1 MPSQFFGLYIAGSGL
16 RASNA
21 ALNTTANNISNAQ
34 TNGYSR
40 QQATQQANNALR
52 TFTTYG
58 CAGAGVDTI
67 AIERVRNNF
76 YDVKYWD
83 NNSKYGEYTA
93 KQYYMRTIE
102 DYFNDDGTSGFK
114 SIFNKFSASLQSVTT
129 NASSDTSKAQ
139 FIAAAKSLTDYFN
152 NMYGNLQQLQ
162 QDINLEIKQ
171 NVDQINSIAQKIAT
185 LNKQINVIELSG
197 PTANELRDKRDLLID
212 ELSEIVDV
220 KTTEMK
226 IYDSNNPER
235 ETGGTRYVVQ
245 IGGGQVLVDGND
257 YNNLTC
263 EARAAN
269 QKVNQSDTDG
279 LYMIRWENGNQFSLT
294 NAAMEGKLKG
304 LVELRD
310 GNNGANFHG
319 TVLDSITA
327 TSAAQYKDGWFT
339 VKDDFDGPKYLVS
352 VKVDE
357 DYLRDMKNCDLSDT
371 GGTITIGNKI
381 YEYESW
387 TYDPS
392 TNNYT
397 FVFNEDPKVDAG
409 ASVKTSEAIKYQGIP
424 YYMNQMNAWI
434 RGFAEKVNEIFMGG
448 VDSYGNN
455 GCLFFTGNANYSGD
469 VDTMIEISSTT
480 DGFTQLV
487 YTTVETGSQYTEKEL
502 MEEEWLKG
510 LGIPFAVGNG
520 YYDLT
525 AGNFTINEELIK
537 DAALLGT
544 RSSVDVGVEEC
555 GQIEELI
562 SLLTSREKFN
572 FRNGTAGQ
580 MLEALL
586 SDVAL
591 NASDAN
597 TFYNTFTGL
606 RTSID
611 NQRTSISGVDEDEEA
626 VSLVKFQNS
635 YTLASKMIQTLTEV
649 YDQLILRT
657 GV

>member
-40 QQATQQANNALR
+40 QQVTQQANNALR
-52 TFTTYG
+52 TYTTYG

-67 AIERVRNNF
+67 AIERIRDSF
-76 YDVKYWD
+76 YDVKYWN
-83 NNSKYGEYTA
+83 NNSKYGEFTA

-152 NMYGNLQQLQ
+152 NMYGNLQELQ
-162 QDINLEIKQ
+162 KDINLEIKQ
-171 NVDQINSIAQKIAT
+171 NVDQINSIAQELAT

-197 PTANELRDKRDLLID
+197 ARANELRDQRELLID
-212 ELSEIVDV
+212 QLSEIVDV
-220 KTTEMK
+220 DITEMK
-226 IYDSNNPER
+226 IQDSSNPER
-235 ETGGTRYVVQ
+235 ETGATRYIVK
-245 IGGGQVLVDGND
+245 IAGGQVLVDGND
-257 YNNLTC
+257 YKNLTYQ
-263 EARAAN
+263 ARDTD
-269 QKVNQSDTDG
+269 QKVNQTDADG
-279 LYMIRWENGNQFSLT
+279 LYEIKWENGNEFSLV
-294 NAAMEGKLKG
+294 NASMDGKLKG

-310 GNNGANFHG
+310 GNNGANFKG
-319 TVLDSITA
+319 KVIE
-327 TSAAQYKDGWFT
+327 
-339 VKDDFDGPKYLVS
+339 VDDTGNTIKVQVS
-352 VKVDE
+352 D
-357 DYLRDMKNCDLSDT
+357 DYLKSMRGCTLSDT
-371 GGTITIGNKI
+371 GGVINIGNKLC
-381 YEYESW
+381 YYSSW
-387 TYDPS
+387 EFDGTD
-392 TNNYT
+392 TYT
-397 FVFNEDPKVDAG
+397 FTMNDAVSPADSDMQG
-409 ASVKTSEAIKYQGIP
+409 KDVKTESEIKYQGIP
-424 YYMNQMNAWI
+424 YYMEQMNEWI
-434 RGFAEKVNEIFMGG
+434 RQFAEAVNNIFTSGIDANG
-448 VDSYGNN
+448 EN
-455 GCLFFTGNANYSGD
+455 GCILFTGISGSGEEYTIANF
-469 VDTMIEISSTT
+469 T
-480 DGFTQLV
+480 DAN
-487 YTTVETGSQYTEKEL
+487 K
-502 MEEEWLKG
+502 
-510 LGIPFAVGNG
+510 
-520 YYDLT
+520 YYELT
-525 AGNFTINEELIK
+525 AGNFTINSTLIA
-537 DAALLGT
+537 DASQLGT
-544 RSSVDVGVEEC
+544 RSSIDVGVEEC

-562 SLLTSREKFN
+562 SLLNSKEKFN

-580 MLEALL
+580 MLESIL

-597 TFYNTFTGL
+597 TFYSIYTGL

>member
-40 QQATQQANNALR
+40 QQVTQQANNALR

-67 AIERVRNNF
+67 AIERVRNSF

-152 NMYGNLQQLQ
+152 NMYGNLQKLQ

-269 QKVNQSDTDG
+269 QKVNQTDTDG

-319 TVLDSITA
+319 TVLGSEPANGT
-327 TSAAQYKDGWFT
+327 QYENGYRTPKTDADGNP
-339 VKDDFDGPKYLVS
+339 VKKYLVH

-357 DYLRDMKNCDLSDT
+357 DYLKDMKNCDLSDT

-381 YEYESW
+381 YEYETW
-387 TYDPS
+387 TYDS
-392 TNNYT
+392 ATNNYT
-397 FVFNEDPKVDAG
+397 FVFNEDPKVQAG
-409 ASVKTSEAIKYQGIP
+409 TAVKTSEAIKYQGIP

-434 RGFAEKVNEIFMGG
+434 RGFAEKVNDIFMGG

-455 GCLFFTGNANYSGD
+455 GCLFFTGNTNYSGD
-469 VDTMIEISSTT
+469 VDTIISIMQGGGTAE
-480 DGFTQLV
+480 LV

-502 MEEEWLKG
+502 MEEWNM
-510 LGIPFAVGNG
+510 PFSVGNG

-591 NASDAN
+591 NSSDAN

>member
-34 TNGYSR
+34 TIGYSR
-40 QQATQQANNALR
+40 QQVTQQANNALR

-58 CAGAGVDTI
+58 CAGAGVETI
-67 AIERVRNNF
+67 AIERVRDSF
-76 YDVKYWD
+76 YDVKYWN

-114 SIFNKFSASLQSVTT
+114 SIFNKLSASLQSITT
-129 NASSDTSKAQ
+129 NSSSDTTKAQ
-139 FIAAAKSLTDYFN
+139 FIASAKSLTDYFN

-197 PTANELRDKRDLLID
+197 TTANELRDRRELLVD

-220 KTTEMK
+220 DITEMA
-226 IYDSNNPER
+226 IYDTNNPER
-235 ETGGTRYVVQ
+235 ETGGTRYVVR
-245 IGGGQVLVDGND
+245 IAGGQVLIDGND
-257 YNNLTC
+257 YNTLTY
-263 EARAAN
+263 EARATD
-269 QKVNQSDTDG
+269 QKVNQTDTDG
-279 LYMIRWENGNQFSLT
+279 LYRICWANGNEFSLA
-294 NAAMEGKLKG
+294 NASMGGKLKG

-310 GNNGANFHG
+310 GNNGANFNG
-319 TVLDSITA
+319 EVISVDETDN
-327 TSAAQYKDGWFT
+327 T
-339 VKDDFDGPKYLVS
+339 VKI
-352 VKVDE
+352 KVTD
-357 DYLRDMKNCDLSDT
+357 DYLKNMQDCTLSDS
-371 GGTITIGNKI
+371 GGVITIGNVI
-381 YEYESW
+381 CYYDSW
-387 TYDPS
+387 EFDGTD
-392 TNNYT
+392 TYT
-397 FVFNEDPKVDAG
+397 FTMNDASPANAAKMNG
-409 ASVKTSEAIKYQGIP
+409 KDAKTEAEIKYQGIP
-424 YYMNQMNAWI
+424 YYMEQMNAWI
-434 RGFAEKVNEIFMGG
+434 RQFAEAVNNIFTSGY
-448 VDSYGNN
+448 DSNDN
-455 GCLFFTGNANYSGD
+455 QGCILFTG
-469 VDTMIEISSTT
+469 T
-480 DGFTQLV
+480 DGTGEEYTIDDFTD
-487 YTTVETGSQYTEKEL
+487 T
-502 MEEEWLKG
+502 
-510 LGIPFAVGNG
+510 NG
-520 YYDLT
+520 YYELT
-525 AGNFTINEELIK
+525 AGNFTINFDLIA
-537 DAALLGT
+537 DASKLGT

-555 GQIEELI
+555 GQVEEMI
-562 SLLTSREKFN
+562 SLLNSREKFN

-580 MLEALL
+580 MLEMLL

-597 TFYNTFTGL
+597 TFYNTYTSL

-626 VSLVKFQNS
+626 VSLVKFQSS

-649 YDQLILRT
+649 YDQLILNT

>member
-40 QQATQQANNALR
+40 QQVTQQANNALR

-67 AIERVRNNF
+67 AIERIRDSF
-76 YDVKYWD
+76 YDVKYWN
-83 NNSKYGEYTA
+83 NNSKYGEFTA

-152 NMYGNLQQLQ
+152 NMYGNLQELQ
-162 QDINLEIKQ
+162 KDINLEIKQ
-171 NVDQINSIAQKIAT
+171 NVDQINSIAQELAT

-197 PTANELRDKRDLLID
+197 ARANELRDQRELLID
-212 ELSEIVDV
+212 QLSEIVDV
-220 KTTEMK
+220 DITEMK
-226 IYDSNNPER
+226 IQDSSNPER
-235 ETGGTRYVVQ
+235 ETGATRYIVK
-245 IGGGQVLVDGND
+245 IAGGQVLVDGND
-257 YNNLTC
+257 YKNLTYQ
-263 EARAAN
+263 ARDTD
-269 QKVNQSDTDG
+269 QKVNQTDADG
-279 LYMIRWENGNQFSLT
+279 LYEIKWENGNEFSLV
-294 NAAMEGKLKG
+294 NASMDGKLKG

-310 GNNGANFHG
+310 GNNGANFKG
-319 TVLDSITA
+319 KVIE
-327 TSAAQYKDGWFT
+327 
-339 VKDDFDGPKYLVS
+339 VDDTGNTIKVQVS
-352 VKVDE
+352 D
-357 DYLRDMKNCDLSDT
+357 DYLKSMRGCTLSDT
-371 GGTITIGNKI
+371 GGVINIGNKLC
-381 YEYESW
+381 YYSSW
-387 TYDPS
+387 EFDGTD
-392 TNNYT
+392 TYT
-397 FVFNEDPKVDAG
+397 FTMNDAVSPADSDMQG
-409 ASVKTSEAIKYQGIP
+409 KDVKTESEIKYQGIP
-424 YYMNQMNAWI
+424 YYMEQMNEWI
-434 RGFAEKVNEIFMGG
+434 RQFAEAVNNIFTSG
-448 VDSYGNN
+448 VDANDKK
-455 GCLFFTGNANYSGD
+455 GCILFTGISGSGEEYTIADFTDAN
-469 VDTMIEISSTT
+469 
-480 DGFTQLV
+480 
-487 YTTVETGSQYTEKEL
+487 K
-502 MEEEWLKG
+502 
-510 LGIPFAVGNG
+510 
-520 YYDLT
+520 YYELT
-525 AGNFTINEELIK
+525 AGNFTINSALIA
-537 DAALLGT
+537 DASQLGT
-544 RSSVDVGVEEC
+544 RSSIDVGVEEC

-562 SLLTSREKFN
+562 SLLNSKEKFN

-580 MLEALL
+580 MLESIL

-597 TFYNTFTGL
+597 TFYSIYTGL